1 MEDMTIDYPLGPVD
15 IAQALLAATLP
26 PQTIW
31 NFQIVVTVPRA
42 RKASIL
48 ILTRYIATMP
58 I

>member
-1 MEDMTIDYPLGPVD
+1 MQDVAVDYPLGAVD
-15 IAQALLAATLP
+15 IAQALLAATRP
-26 PQTIW
+26 TETIW

-48 ILTRYIATMP
+48 ILNRYIATMP